1 MTVLSDH
8 MRLLADWWLD
18 RTRNALPPWLTGARE
33 PALYRWTGEALV
45 GASVLPRRGASW
57 CLWLPEAR
65 VLTLRRTLPLS
76 ALSHLRRVV
85 ALQLGQW
92 SPLTADTAL
101 FAVTVE
107 GTGADGLHLRIDL
120 LPRSVLEPALA
131 AAGKLGTPRT
141 VRVGDGIDLPMAEA
155 EGRRL
160 PPRLTLAALLLLA
173 LPLTAAILN
182 EGELARLRLEVEAGE
197 AEQAQLRS
205 LGHRIARQRA
215 DILAA
220 VTARREAPSLLLM
233 LDRLSRLL
241 PDDSHLTGLRVEG
254 GRVHLEGYAADG
266 AALLSLLD
274 ASPQFEDARF
284 EAALLRAGPRG
295 DRFHLSVKVS
305 ADAPA

>member
-1 MTVLSDH
+1 MTALFDQTC
-8 MRLLADWWLD
+8 LLAGWWLD
-18 RTRNALPPWLTGARE
+18 RTLALLPRWLTGLRE
-33 PALYRWTGEALV
+33 PALYRWTGAAL
-45 GASVLPRRGASW
+45 LPAGDGPIRSGPW
-57 CLWLPEAR
+57 CLGLPEVP

-76 ALSHLRRVV
+76 ALPHLRRVV

-92 SPLTADTAL
+92 SPLTPDTAL
-101 FAVTVE
+101 FGVTVE
-107 GTGADGLHLRIDL
+107 GTGVDGLHLRIDL

-131 AAGKLGTPRT
+131 AAGALGAPLS
-141 VRVGDGIDLPMAEA
+141 VRVGKGGDLPLVEPA
-155 EGRRL
+155 GRRL

-173 LPLTAAILN
+173 LPLSVAIVNESQLASLRMEVAA
-182 EGELARLRLEVEAGE
+182 GQ
-197 AEQAQLRS
+197 AEQEQLRS

-220 VTARREAPSLLLM
+220 VTARRDAPSLLLM

-241 PDDSHLTGLRVEG
+241 PDDSHLTGLRVEE
-254 GRVHLEGYAADG
+254 GRLHLEGYAADG

-274 ASPQFEDARF
+274 ASPHFEDARF

>member
-1 MTVLSDH
+1 MTALSDH
-8 MRLLADWWLD
+8 IRLLTGWWLD
-18 RTRNALPPWLTGARE
+18 HTLALLPPWLTGVRE
-33 PALYRWTGEALV
+33 PSLYRWNGE
-45 GASVLPRRGASW
+45 VLLPAGDGPSRSGPW
-57 CLWLPEAR
+57 CLRLPDAR

-76 ALSHLRRVV
+76 ALPHLRQVV

-92 SPLTADTAL
+92 SPLTPDTAL
-101 FAVTVE
+101 FGVTVE
-107 GTGADGLHLRIDL
+107 GTGAEGLHLRIDL
-120 LPRSVLEPALA
+120 LPRSVLEPVLA
-131 AAGKLGTPRT
+131 AAGPLGAPAT
-141 VRVGDGIDLPMAEA
+141 VRVGDGIDLPMAEPA
-155 EGRRL
+155 SRRL

-182 EGELARLRLEVEAGE
+182 EGELAGLRMEVAAGE

-274 ASPQFEDARF
+274 ASPHFEDARF
-284 EAALLRAGPRG
+284 EAALLRAGQQG